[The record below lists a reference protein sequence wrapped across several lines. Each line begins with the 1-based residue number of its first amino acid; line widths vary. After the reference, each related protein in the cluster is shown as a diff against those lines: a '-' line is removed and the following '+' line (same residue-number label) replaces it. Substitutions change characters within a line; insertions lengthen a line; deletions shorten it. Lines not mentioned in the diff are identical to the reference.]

1 MISSKTRAE
10 LWGVYSAKYR
20 VLTTMP
26 IAIASSL
33 STAIV
38 PAMVRILYSKRQ
50 TGNGEQSFTGIKVFN
65 AYSFPLWYGIIS
77 FRWTD

>member
-1 MISSKTRAE
+1 MTILYTEIFHLVTGIFDVSSKTRAE

-38 PAMVRILYSKRQ
+38 P
-50 TGNGEQSFTGIKVFN
+50 GNGKDLI
-65 AYSFPLWYGIIS
+65 
-77 FRWTD
+77 